1 MTHTPR
7 RPSRRTRPP
16 HAQIHLPPLTAG
28 QALLLVNLLD
38 RAIAAIWRTHREQM
52 ADLRA
57 GEDPEAAVWSA
68 PADVVA
74 ATAGPLADEPF

>member
-7 RPSRRTRPP
+7 RPAKRTRPP
-16 HAQIHLPPLTAG
+16 HAQIHLPPLTAD

-38 RAIAAIWRTHREQM
+38 RAIAAIWRTHGEQM

-57 GEDPEAAVWSA
+57 GEDPEAAVWSE
-68 PADVVA
+68 PAAVVA

>member
-16 HAQIHLPPLTAG
+16 HAQIHLPPLTAD

-38 RAIAAIWRTHREQM
+38 RAIAAIWRTHGEQM